1 MKISTLI
8 TTITTITTITISS
21 LIPVS
26 SVFAN
31 TKGDINAGKTKSITC
46 VACHAK
52 DGNSVSAG
60 FPKIAG
66 QGEAYLYK
74 QLKDFKSGVRKDGV
88 MFGMVA
94 ALNDDDMQNL
104 AAYFSAQSTMPNVAK
119 KDIKMLALGKK
130 IYQGGKKD
138 TKTTACLAC
147 HGPTGAGIPSAGFP
161 KISFQ
166 HAAYTAKQLRDF
178 RQVSF
183 NTQTNGKVASRSNDP
198 AEMMR
203 SVASELTETEIEA
216 LAQYIS
222 GLH

>member
-1 MKISTLI
+1 MKLSILVATIATTLVF
-8 TTITTITTITISS
+8 SS
-21 LIPVS
+21 ALL
-26 SVFAN
+26 A
-31 TKGDINAGKTKSITC
+31 GDINAGKAKSITC
-46 VACHAK
+46 TACHGK
-52 DGNSVSAG
+52 TGNSLSAG

-74 QLKDFKSGVRKDGV
+74 QLKDFKSGARKDGT
-88 MFGMVA
+88 MFGMVM
-94 ALNDDDMQNL
+94 ALNDTDMQNL
-104 AAYFSAQSTMPNVAK
+104 AAYYSAQSTAPNVAK
-119 KDIKMLALGKK
+119 ATKQQLALGKK

-161 KISFQ
+161 QISFQ

-183 NTQTNGKVASRSNDP
+183 NAQTNGKVASRSNDIGT
-198 AEMMR
+198 MMQ
-203 SVASELTETEIEA
+203 SVASELTDTEIEA